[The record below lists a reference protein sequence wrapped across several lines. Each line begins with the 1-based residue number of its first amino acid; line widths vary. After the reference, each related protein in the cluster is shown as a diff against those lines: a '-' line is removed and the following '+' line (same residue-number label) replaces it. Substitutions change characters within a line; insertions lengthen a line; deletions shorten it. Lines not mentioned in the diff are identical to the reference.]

1 MEGPLHNYLHKYLK
15 VIAAAAAVLSGPG
28 LMSPPA
34 QAGGAQAKT
43 LSNAPR
49 IASILHVRKHR
60 TAKSSTPITEYSSSS
75 AKGSKSKP
83 NR

>member
-1 MEGPLHNYLHKYLK
+1 MEGPLHNNLK
-15 VIAAAAAVLSGPG
+15 VITAALAVLLAPAM
-28 LMSPPA
+28 MSQPA
-34 QAGGAQAKT
+34 EAGGAQAKT

-49 IASILHVRKHR
+49 FASILPQRKHR

-75 AKGSKSKP
+75 ATGSKSKP